1 MDLLYCILIAVCSLG
16 VKANVNTY
24 VRTFEQ
30 PEERISTLKTVC
42 YYPMSNA
49 INTTTKDPIPE
60 GFNSTLCSHVIFIP
74 TIIDRNNQIQPATPS
89 HAVLFQRAIPV
100 IRQQNP
106 ELIIMVSN
114 GGHFDP
120 VMESMKNISQF
131 VQSAV
136 VLLRKYNFDGLD
148 LDWEFPG
155 WPITEKPKGQ
165 IHNFSIVLTELRK
178 SFEME
183 AVQTNRTRLL
193 LSAAVAATKEM
204 AEKIY
209 EMDYLKK
216 ALDFVNMMGYD
227 YNGWG
232 LLSPLTAYNSPL
244 FPEAY
249 DKYAFNTNN
258 LAWSATHWGS
268 WIGKD
273 KLMVGIPFYCHAFK
287 LLTPLMHGYHA
298 IATGRGECDMAAYL
312 CACDALKKKNA
323 TRVFDNA
330 AKVPYLYYGDQWVSY
345 DDVQS
350 TTIKAKWIK
359 ENGFGG
365 LMTWNMKSDDYEGV
379 CDGKTKYP
387 LMNAVLRTIHNQ
399 I

>member
-1 MDLLYCILIAVCSLG
+1 MDLLYCILLAVISLG

-30 PEERISTLKTVC
+30 PEERISTFKTVC
-42 YYPMSNA
+42 YYPMSNT
-49 INTTTKDPIPE
+49 INTTTKDPLPE
-60 GFNSTLCSHVIFIP
+60 GFDSSLCSHVIFIP
-74 TIIDRNNQIQPATPS
+74 TVIDRNNRIQPATPS
-89 HAVLFQRAIPV
+89 HAALFQKAIPV

-106 ELIIMVSN
+106 KLIIMVSN
-114 GGHFDP
+114 VGHFDP
-120 VMESMKNISQF
+120 VMESRENISQF

-155 WPITEKPKGQ
+155 WPMTEKPHGQ

-183 AVQTNRTRLL
+183 AMQTNRTRLL

-268 WIGKD
+268 WVGKD

-287 LLTPLMHGYHA
+287 LLTSSMHGYHA
-298 IATGRGECDMAAYL
+298 IATGRGECDMADYL
-312 CACDALKKKNA
+312 CVSIYLSIPSPGYHAIATGRGECDTADYLCVSIYLSIPSPWYHNIA
-323 TRVFDNA
+323 TGRGECDMA
-330 AKVPYLYYGDQWVSY
+330 DYLCVSIY
-345 DDVQS
+345 LSIRSPWYHDIA
-350 TTIKAKWIK
+350 T
-359 ENGFGG
+359 GRG
-365 LMTWNMKSDDYEGV
+365 M
-379 CDGKTKYP
+379 
-387 LMNAVLRTIHNQ
+387 
-399 I
+399 